1 MLASLKVKDH
11 MNGTKIT
18 FTPEMDVLRAIH
30 QLIEFK
36 ISGAPVIDQHGN
48 LIGFSLK
55 KTVCKWHLMQLIR
68 ANQQVKLKS
77 ICITRLRPLI
87 LRHQLLKSLKSF

>member
-36 ISGAPVIDQHGN
+36 ISGAPVIDQHG
-48 LIGFSLK
+48 
-55 KTVCKWHLMQLIR
+55 T
-68 ANQQVKLKS
+68 
-77 ICITRLRPLI
+77 
-87 LRHQLLKSLKSF
+87 